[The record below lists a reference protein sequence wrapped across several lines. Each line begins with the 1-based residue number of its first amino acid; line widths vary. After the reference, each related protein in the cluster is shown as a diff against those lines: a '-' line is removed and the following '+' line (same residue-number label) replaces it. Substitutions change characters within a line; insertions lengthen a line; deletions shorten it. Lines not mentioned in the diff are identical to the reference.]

1 MNFLPLDLSL
11 IPSTLFISRYFP
23 QPERVKNL
31 KHFQFQAFWIRN
43 TQCVMCFYSMMLG
56 SEMFS
61 KKL

>member
-11 IPSTLFISRYFP
+11 IPSTLFISKYFL

-31 KHFQFQAFWIRN
+31 KHFEFQAFWIRN
-43 TQCVMCFYSMMLG
+43 TQCVICLYSMMLR
-56 SEMFS
+56 SEMIS